1 VRVARAAAP
10 ARPAV
15 QRVARPEP
23 ELVPAAPP
31 PAPAS
36 GPPPTLL
43 RRIADRFRA
52 PTGEPPP
59 TPAIAAPRQ
68 APRAAVTRLVSMD
81 LQSTAPEPPISE
93 TPAIRGTNPERLAR
107 MLGTEVT
114 HDEQGNATV
123 TMPEYVPFS
132 TAPRTVSRAET
143 DTPSQGSATPAST
156 TSSPPVDSPA
166 PAAGDVDVDAIA
178 DTVID
183 KLRRELLVEREQAGG
198 PMDLI

>member
-1 VRVARAAAP
+1 P
-10 ARPAV
+10 A
-15 QRVARPEP
+15 
-23 ELVPAAPP
+23 
-31 PAPAS
+31 
-36 GPPPTLL
+36 TLL

-52 PTGEPPP
+52 PAPAAPTA
-59 TPAIAAPRQ
+59 TPAPP
-68 APRAAVTRLVSMD
+68 PRAAVTRLARID
-81 LQSTAPEPPISE
+81 LQPSAPEPPVSE

-123 TMPEYVPFS
+123 AMPDYVPFS

-143 DTPSQGSATPAST
+143 DVPSHAEPASSTT
-156 TSSPPVDSPA
+156 TSPPLEAAAAEA
-166 PAAGDVDVDAIA
+166 PAVDMDAIA